1 MEAEYKELSEKVSE
15 LIQRVR
21 DLEKERTKL
30 AAEIDELQRLRR
42 TAAQRLTGILN
53 RLEEPE

>member
-42 TAAQRLTGILN
+42 TATQRLTGILN